1 MPLAKEIEAPVKSVL
16 QLLGNVLVLLILA
29 TRNPWHKK
37 VVVRGEEQD
46 GAGSCC
52 SSAVVQF
59 RQCYFLPCT
68 SRAKTNGPWVTNTS

>member
-1 MPLAKEIEAPVKSVL
+1 MFVNFSSSQYEALFGYRLSESE
-16 QLLGNVLVLLILA
+16 
-29 TRNPWHKK
+29 K